1 MEARS
6 YITPH
11 VKPYYDAYASS
22 YVEQARPYAEDFN
35 QRVYAPSLSFG
46 KQIYEKY
53 GAPRIG
59 QARGYGQ
66 NQWEKAVKP
75 KLEAAQAQAKKQ
87 YNSTLAP
94 QVSKVSTAVLPYY
107 MAGRDNLLQTY
118 NDRLL
123 PAYNASRPYVE
134 KLYAS
139 SHEIALETGLPY
151 VQSAWTYT
159 VVFIDRTLWPKLT
172 ILYGESV
179 EPQLVRIGERLGR
192 YRDGRKLKAALKDI
206 DR

>member
-1 MEARS
+1 MEIRS

-22 YVEQARPYAEDFN
+22 YVEKARPYAEEIN
-35 QRVYAPSLSFG
+35 QRVYAPLLSFS
-46 KQIYEKY
+46 KQNYEKY
-53 GAPRIG
+53 GAPRID
-59 QARGYGQ
+59 QAREYGQ
-66 NQWEKAVKP
+66 SQWETTLKP
-75 KLEAAQAQAKKQ
+75 KIEAAQVQAREQ
-87 YNSTLAP
+87 YSSNLAP
-94 QVSKVSTAVLPYY
+94 QVSKASTAILPYY
-107 MAGRDNLLQTY
+107 VAGRDSLIRTY

-134 KLYAS
+134 KVSAF
-139 SHEIALETGLPY
+139 SHEIAVETGLPY
-151 VQSAWTYT
+151 VQSAWNY
-159 VVFIDRTLWPKLT
+159 VAVFVDRTLWPKLT

-206 DR
+206 NR